1 MSEQAHFR
9 FAKKGGGEE
18 EEEKKPV
25 AKVAR
30 VVGNMHNA
38 DLTAC
43 KLFRKAIDPR
53 RSSLVRINVEE
64 NCNFVRR
71 FRVKL
76 SYPRLSSCFSAGT
89 SNPPSTWT
97 F

>member
-9 FAKKGGGEE
+9 FAKKEG
-18 EEEKKPV
+18 KKLV

-43 KLFRKAIDPR
+43 KLFRKA
-53 RSSLVRINVEE
+53 
-64 NCNFVRR
+64 
-71 FRVKL
+71 
-76 SYPRLSSCFSAGT
+76 
-89 SNPPSTWT
+89 
-97 F
+97 